1 MDQAFSKKFP
11 CGIEVVTGGGVRNK
25 DGKILLARSPKWSNN
40 WVLPGGHIEPGE
52 TILEAA
58 KREAEEETGL
68 QVRPITILR
77 SGELINPPEFHRPI
91 HLIYFHCLLE
101 VIGGKINLQKDELN
115 KYLWIEPQEALVKED
130 LINGYIETIQRY
142 IEVEKSL

>member
-1 MDQAFSKKFP
+1 MVADINHKFP
-11 CGIEVVTGGGVRNK
+11 RGVEVVTGGVIRKK
-25 DGKILLARSPKWSNN
+25 DGKILLARSPKWSNK

-68 QVRPITILR
+68 KVKSVLILR
-77 SGELINPPEFHRPI
+77 SGELINPPEFYRPI
-91 HLIYFHCLLE
+91 HLIYFHCLSE

-115 KYLWIEPQEALVKED
+115 EYLWIEPQEALVKKD
-130 LINGYIETIQRY
+130 LISGYIETIQKY
-142 IEVEKSL
+142 IEAEESL